1 MTSLLVTGANGFIG
15 RQLCGS
21 LVEAGHRVKGVV
33 RPGRPLDLPDVE
45 RCEVPGLET
54 EPDWRPHLAGV
65 EVLVHC
71 AARVHV
77 LKERSK
83 APLEEFRAANV
94 AGSRHLAAQAAA
106 AGVRRLVFLSSI
118 GAEAA
123 GTAGASPYQ
132 QSKAE
137 AEAALAEECGKSGL
151 ELVILRP
158 PLVYG
163 PGAPGNFARLR
174 CIVAAGWPLPLAS
187 IRNRRGFLYVGN
199 LASAVALCLTH
210 PAAPGAPL
218 ALSDGEDLSTPAFVR
233 LLASALGRRA
243 RLIPCP
249 PGLLKAGLA
258 VIGRGDMAKALCES
272 LPIDD
277 RAARERLGWQP
288 VCDTAEGLR
297 RSLTSGGD
305 A

>member
-1 MTSLLVTGANGFIG
+1 MTSLLITGANGFIG
-15 RQLCGS
+15 RWLCGS
-21 LVEAGHRVKGVV
+21 LARAGHRVKGVV
-33 RPGRPLDLPDVE
+33 RPGRPLDLPGVE
-45 RCEVPGLET
+45 RCELPGLET
-54 EPDWRPHLAGV
+54 EPDWRANMAGV
-65 EVLVHC
+65 DVLVHC

-83 APLEEFRAANV
+83 APLEAFRAANV
-94 AGSRHLAAQAAA
+94 AGSRHLAAHAAA

-123 GTAGASPYQ
+123 RAAGANPYQ

-137 AEAALAEECGKSGL
+137 AEAALAEECGESGL

-163 PGAPGNFARLR
+163 PDAPGNFARLR
-174 CIVAAGWPLPLAS
+174 RAVAAGWPLPLAS
-187 IRNRRGFLYVGN
+187 IQNRRSFLYIGN
-199 LASAVALCLTH
+199 LASAVEACLTH
-210 PAAPGAPL
+210 DAAPGATL

-233 LLASALGRRA
+233 LLATAMGRPA

-249 PGLLKAGLA
+249 PSLLKAGLSVA
-258 VIGRGDMAKALCES
+258 GKANLADALCGS
-272 LPIDD
+272 LPIDL
-277 RAARERLGWQP
+277 APIRERLGWRP
-288 VCDTAEGLR
+288 VCGTAEGLQ
-297 RSLTSGGD
+297 RSLTPGEE